1 MSKSTLGRG
10 LGDLLGSNRTEASPS
25 APMKPPGL
33 GLRILIDGGP
43 PPPTE
48 SAPAVAPEPQRAAPA
63 MTVVPARESD
73 GAFLTR
79 LLAVLGLIGADV
91 ALLGWTA
98 QHVFTHQGRLAALD
112 LAACIATVLLAAL
125 CGCAAARVAAKT

>member
-10 LGDLLGSNRTEASPS
+10 LGDLLGSNRTESSPS
-25 APMKPPGL
+25 APMKPPGV
-33 GLRILIDGGP
+33 GLRILIEGGSP
-43 PPPTE
+43 PQTE
-48 SAPAVAPEPQRAAPA
+48 PAPAPDVAP
-63 MTVVPARESD
+63 ARGSD

-79 LLAVLGLIGADV
+79 LLAVVGLIGADV

-112 LAACIATVLLAAL
+112 LAACISTVLLSTL
-125 CGCAAARVAAKT
+125 CGCAAARFGMKT